1 MSSGLKQVYPRVE
14 QQEPPDEIPNKSQR
28 TALQGL
34 ARSLGLWLNSCELMH
49 LAGAIELQA
58 NLVRAAEEAGER

>member
-1 MSSGLKQVYPRVE
+1 MRSGLRQVYPSVDNR
-14 QQEPPDEIPNKSQR
+14 EPPDEVPNKSQR

-34 ARSLGLWLNSCELMH
+34 ARSLGLWLNSRELMH
-49 LAGAIELQA
+49 LAGAIEVQA